1 MRRKLCILVCL
12 MSAVLLLDYA
22 TIAQDAQRPA
32 STLYKQRTPSRDGIG
47 KFYMGREISHV
58 MGHQGAEWLER
69 PEREREEMPN
79 RLVELLKLKEGDVVA
94 DIGVG
99 TGYIAQ
105 RISPKIGDTGTIY
118 GVDIQ
123 QEMLDLLDEKMAA
136 AGVQNVKGVLG
147 TITDPKLPPE
157 SVDLA
162 IMVDVYHEFSH
173 PYEMMQ
179 NICRAL
185 KPGGRVVFVE
195 YRAEDPKVPIKRLHK
210 MSELQVIKEATPHP
224 LVWVETLR
232 DLPWQHVI
240 ILRRLINFTRRF
252 EDRIDCP
259 KKGGHI
265 LHTKACSVSGEGITN
280 EVPKFPQFPVTD
292 NTVYGNIRVRIYFLC
307 SYQFC

>member
-1 MRRKLCILVCL
+1 MLKNRWKVVEAHQLSPKIPKILL
-12 MSAVLLLDYA
+12 TAIGVLFLLSYTA
-22 TIAQDAQRPA
+22 TAPSGEPQPETVSKRPA
-32 STLYKQRTPSRDGIG
+32 STVYKKSSKRSRDGIG
-47 KFYMGREISHV
+47 KFYMGREISRV

-69 PEREREEMPN
+69 PEREREEMPTK
-79 RLVELLKLKEGDVVA
+79 LFELLKLSEGDVVA

-99 TGYIAQ
+99 TGYIAR

-123 QEMLDLLDEKMAA
+123 QEMLNLLDEKMAEV
-136 AGVQNVKGVLG
+136 GITNVKGILG

-157 SVDLA
+157 SVDLV

-179 NICRAL
+179 NICRGL
-185 KPGGRVVFVE
+185 KTGGRVAFVE

-224 LVWVETLR
+224 LVWVETLD

-240 ILRRLINFTRRF
+240 IF
-252 EDRIDCP
+252 EKI
-259 KKGGHI
+259 
-265 LHTKACSVSGEGITN
+265 VVE
-280 EVPKFPQFPVTD
+280 
-292 NTVYGNIRVRIYFLC
+292 
-307 SYQFC
+307 

>member
-32 STLYKQRTPSRDGIG
+32 STLYEQRTPSRDGIG

-79 RLVELLKLKEGDVVA
+79 RLVELLKLQEGDVVA

-99 TGYIAQ
+99 TGYIAR
-105 RISPKIGDTGTIY
+105 RIAPKIGDTGTVY
-118 GVDIQ
+118 GVEIQ
-123 QEMLDLLDEKMAA
+123 QEMLDLLAEKMAEE
-136 AGVQNVKGVLG
+136 GITNIKGVLG

-173 PYEMMQ
+173 PYEMLQ
-179 NICRAL
+179 NICRGL

-240 ILRRLINFTRRF
+240 ILRRLINFTCRF

-259 KKGGHI
+259 KKGGQIIHAKTRSI
-265 LHTKACSVSGEGITN
+265 LGEGCVDKMPN
-280 EVPKFPQFPVTD
+280 LPQRAVAD
-292 NTVYGNIRVRIYFLC
+292 NTVHGMFRILVYLLRGD
-307 SYQFC
+307 

>member
-1 MRRKLCILVCL
+1 MLEKFYVLACIIGV
-12 MSAVLLLDYA
+12 AFLLTYA
-22 TIAQDAQRPA
+22 TTVPSGESRSETVPTRPA
-32 STLYKQRTPSRDGIG
+32 STIYKQGTPSRDGIG

-69 PEREREEMPN
+69 PEREHEEMPN
-79 RLVELLKLKEGDVVA
+79 ALVELLKLKEGDVVA

-99 TGYIAQ
+99 TGYIAR
-105 RISPKIGDTGTIY
+105 RISPKIGETGTLY

-123 QEMLDLLDEKMAA
+123 QEMLDLLAEKMAEL
-136 AGVQNVKGVLG
+136 GITNVKGALG

-185 KPGGRVVFVE
+185 KTGGRVAFVE
-195 YRAEDPKVPIKRLHK
+195 YRAEDRSVPIKRLHK

-224 LVWVETLR
+224 LVWVETLD

-240 ILRRLINFTRRF
+240 IF
-252 EDRIDCP
+252 EKI
-259 KKGGHI
+259 
-265 LHTKACSVSGEGITN
+265 AA
-280 EVPKFPQFPVTD
+280 Q
-292 NTVYGNIRVRIYFLC
+292 
-307 SYQFC
+307 

>member
-1 MRRKLCILVCL
+1 MLEKFYVLACIIGV
-12 MSAVLLLDYA
+12 AFLLTYA
-22 TIAQDAQRPA
+22 TTVPSGESRSETVPTRPA
-32 STLYKQRTPSRDGIG
+32 STIYKQGTPSRDGIG
-47 KFYMGREISHV
+47 KLYMGREISHV

-69 PEREREEMPN
+69 PEREHEEMPN
-79 RLVELLKLKEGDVVA
+79 ALVELLKLKEGDVVA

-99 TGYIAQ
+99 TGYIAR
-105 RISPKIGDTGTIY
+105 RISPKIGETGTLY

-123 QEMLDLLDEKMAA
+123 QEMLDLLAEKMAEL
-136 AGVQNVKGVLG
+136 GITNVKGALG

-185 KPGGRVVFVE
+185 KTGGRVAFVE
-195 YRAEDPKVPIKRLHK
+195 YRAEDRSVPIKRLHK

-224 LVWVETLR
+224 LVWVETLD

-240 ILRRLINFTRRF
+240 IF
-252 EDRIDCP
+252 EKI
-259 KKGGHI
+259 
-265 LHTKACSVSGEGITN
+265 AA
-280 EVPKFPQFPVTD
+280 Q
-292 NTVYGNIRVRIYFLC
+292 
-307 SYQFC
+307 

>member
-1 MRRKLCILVCL
+1 MLENCWKVIAARGRFPKTPKP
-12 MSAVLLLDYA
+12 LLSVIGALFLLHHTA
-22 TIAQDAQRPA
+22 TMPSGESQPETAPTRPA
-32 STLYKQRTPSRDGIG
+32 STIYKRGTRSRDGIG

-69 PEREREEMPN
+69 SERDHEEMPN
-79 RLVELLKLKEGDVVA
+79 LLVELLKLKEGDVVA

-99 TGYIAQ
+99 TGYIA
-105 RISPKIGDTGTIY
+105 RRVSPKIGETGTIY

-123 QEMLDLLDEKMAA
+123 QEMLDLLDEKMAE
-136 AGVQNVKGVLG
+136 AGITNVKGVLG
-147 TITDPKLPPE
+147 TISDPKLPPE

-185 KPGGRVVFVE
+185 KTDGRVAVVE
-195 YRAEDPKVPIKRLHK
+195 YRAEDPHVPIKRLHK

-224 LVWVETLR
+224 LSWVETLE

-240 ILRRLINFTRRF
+240 IF
-252 EDRIDCP
+252 E
-259 KKGGHI
+259 KVA
-265 LHTKACSVSGEGITN
+265 T
-280 EVPKFPQFPVTD
+280 Q
-292 NTVYGNIRVRIYFLC
+292 
-307 SYQFC
+307 

>member
-1 MRRKLCILVCL
+1 MLEKFYVLACIIGV
-12 MSAVLLLDYA
+12 AFLLTYA
-22 TIAQDAQRPA
+22 TTVPSGESRSETVPTRPA
-32 STLYKQRTPSRDGIG
+32 STIYKQGTRSRDGIG

-69 PEREREEMPN
+69 PEREHEEMPN
-79 RLVELLKLKEGDVVA
+79 ALVELLKLKEGDVVA

-99 TGYIAQ
+99 TGYIAR
-105 RISPKIGDTGTIY
+105 RISPKIGETGTLY

-123 QEMLDLLDEKMAA
+123 QEMLDLLAEKMAEL
-136 AGVQNVKGVLG
+136 GITNVKGALG

-185 KPGGRVVFVE
+185 KTGGRVAFVE
-195 YRAEDPKVPIKRLHK
+195 YRAEDRSVPIKRLHK

-224 LVWVETLR
+224 LVWVETLD

-240 ILRRLINFTRRF
+240 IF
-252 EDRIDCP
+252 EKI
-259 KKGGHI
+259 
-265 LHTKACSVSGEGITN
+265 AA
-280 EVPKFPQFPVTD
+280 Q
-292 NTVYGNIRVRIYFLC
+292 
-307 SYQFC
+307 

>member
-1 MRRKLCILVCL
+1 MLRKHPKGMKLKTIKYFGGVI
-12 MSAVLLLDYA
+12 ALLLLLNYVVILSNSEQKSETDA
-22 TIAQDAQRPA
+22 TRPA
-32 STLYKQRTPSRDGIG
+32 STRYEKGTPSPDGIG
-47 KFYMGREISHV
+47 KFYMGREISRV

-79 RLVELLKLKEGDVVA
+79 VLVELLKLKEGDVVA

-99 TGYIAQ
+99 TGYIAR
-105 RISPKIGDTGTIY
+105 RIAPKIGDTGTIY

-123 QEMLDLLDEKMAA
+123 QEMLDLLDEKMTEV
-136 AGVQNVKGVLG
+136 GIMNVKGVLG

-179 NICRAL
+179 NICRGL
-185 KPGGRVVFVE
+185 KVGGRVAFIE

-224 LVWVETLR
+224 LVWIETLN

-240 ILRRLINFTRRF
+240 IFQ
-252 EDRIDCP
+252 
-259 KKGGHI
+259 K
-265 LHTKACSVSGEGITN
+265 
-280 EVPKFPQFPVTD
+280 VTA
-292 NTVYGNIRVRIYFLC
+292 
-307 SYQFC
+307 Q